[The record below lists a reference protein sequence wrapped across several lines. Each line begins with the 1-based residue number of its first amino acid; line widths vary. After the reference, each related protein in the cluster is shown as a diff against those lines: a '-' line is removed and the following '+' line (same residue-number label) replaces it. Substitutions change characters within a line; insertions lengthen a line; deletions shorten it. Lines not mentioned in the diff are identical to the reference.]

1 MSRLEAD
8 RGPRVIPIPNPE
20 STKKKVPVRLHEKI
34 KETRDPVVGLD
45 FIREYIAVS
54 DPEMEPHY
62 ECDLCGNQVNCLEI
76 LKTFSFILWPFWQFL
91 FTNTPG
97 TRGWSRLHDRTL
109 VVAKMTFFS
118 GAKNIT

>member
-1 MSRLEAD
+1 MNLFNHRKGEISRHEAD

-54 DPEMEPHY
+54 DPEMEPQY
-62 ECDLCGNQVNCLEI
+62 ECDLCGNQVGCMESYFFLTLEPVDNC
-76 LKTFSFILWPFWQFL
+76 
-91 FTNTPG
+91 
-97 TRGWSRLHDRTL
+97 WSE
-109 VVAKMTFFS
+109 
-118 GAKNIT
+118 

>member
-1 MSRLEAD
+1 MFLKIALFHRKGEISRREAE
-8 RGPRVIPIPNPE
+8 RGPKVIPIPNPE

-62 ECDLCGNQVNCLEI
+62 ECDLCGNQASHAKYAANVI
-76 LKTFSFILWPFWQFL
+76 LYKANKCI
-91 FTNTPG
+91 NTEN
-97 TRGWSRLHDRTL
+97 DDM
-109 VVAKMTFFS
+109 VALRS
-118 GAKNIT
+118 